1 MVPASPRRHIERL
14 RQLLASVS
22 ALRSSALELESE
34 QSAAIAATAPEN
46 RASARNLLHYL
57 ALRHVDLRELQLELA
72 EFGLSSLGRAESH
85 VLSNLEAVRDVLAQ
99 LVGEP
104 AAGEGLHAVSLRE
117 AGRLL
122 ERHTAT
128 LLGPAPKQREVRI
141 LVTLPSEAATDA
153 TLARQLLA
161 EGANAVRIN
170 GAHDG
175 PAAWEA
181 MARHVRAAS
190 EASETPCRI
199 LFDLPGP
206 KLRTG
211 VVEPGPQVLR
221 WKPRRNAAG
230 AVIAPARICLRTG
243 EPDPVADAGADA
255 VLRVSPWFLSRLA
268 PDTRITLR
276 DLRGKKRE
284 ITVTNCDLH
293 RAVGTCEESTYVG
306 PSTELK
312 ASCAGEKAVE
322 ALGPLPAVEQE
333 IPVRAG
339 DRVLLH
345 GRELSRL
352 PMFNDRGE
360 AISPAEIAC
369 TIPAVVAALQPGERV
384 LFDDGK
390 IAAVVEH
397 PAPEGAWL
405 RITHTPGPLG
415 KIGTSKGINLPDS
428 KIPIQGLQPED
439 LAALDFA
446 AMHADIVGL
455 SFVKS
460 PEDVDSLR
468 EELRRRGASGVAI
481 VLKIETQEAFAQLP
495 RLLLAALRSYPVG
508 IMIARGDLAV
518 ECGFERL
525 AELQEEILWLC
536 QAAHVPSIWATQVLE
551 SLAKTGLP
559 SRAEITDAAMGER
572 AECVMLN
579 KGPHAA
585 EAVRAL
591 SDILTRMRQHQD
603 KKTPMLRRL
612 RVTESLFAHGADR

>member
-211 VVEPGPQVLR
+211 VVEPGPQVVR

-284 ITVTNCDLH
+284 ITVTNCDLR
-293 RAVGTCEESTYVG
+293 RALGTCEESTYVG
-306 PSTELK
+306 PGTELK

-536 QAAHVPSIWATQVLE
+536 QAAHVPAIWATQVLE